1 MKIFLI
7 LIFATPLTFLGQDR
21 NEKVRNLNSIITMM
35 DVAGY
40 LNQSYYND
48 VKQLAKAVEMSKDE
62 ISENYF
68 YCSNK
73 KNVRVMYTDMDKA
86 FRFKELQPDKEGY
99 LTSFESDKIGYLKN
113 REKIRE
119 LMQKPFI
126 KGEIALSNEI
136 KLYIEATDSLFDHHL
151 SLTKYINDKKYMQD
165 VKFTEAKRML
175 YQLSSDFYNC
185 HQLSK
190 KLYEK
195 MEQLYFEKMPLN
207 KLQPSITSTEKE
219 LKKVVAELDLWE
231 QELLIGNS
239 SNNEKHNETIRSLHD
254 FGIVKDTFYL
264 KNTDGFGAYSNGW
277 YPHSRYHSFY
287 LSLPGNIY
295 HYSSAKINWPE
306 SYLKESDLY
315 YNKFLLSYNQV
326 MDSYNNFIE
335 LADGKTWVE
344 ESECCPTPKAIQ
356 LHENVMLNKPRL
368 LYLFSYLE
376 LVSDI
381 KPEVKTEPKITRN
394 TTKNDTA
401 EVKTTLIVDNNLSH
415 KEMID
420 KAKPHHLIYLLD
432 ASTSMNEKGR
442 MQNLKREASYLVKLQ
457 RVEDR
462 ISILSFA
469 SNTTILL
476 ENKPCDLK
484 EEINKSI
491 DAIHPIGSTNVE
503 DGIAK
508 ASTLAENNPIA
519 NGVTKIMLFTDGQFT
534 IKRETVELIKKLKTE
549 GISFCVIYL
558 GPRMNSKMKKDF
570 LTLTKNTNARF
581 YDTNEVDLKE
591 VLVKEA
597 SE

>member
-1 MKIFLI
+1 MKFYI
-7 LIFATPLTFLGQDR
+7 LVISLTTFTLFGQDR
-21 NEKVRNLNSIITMM
+21 NEKVRNFNSIITMM

-48 VKQLAKAVEMSKDE
+48 VKQLAKAVEMSKSE
-62 ISENYF
+62 INENYF

-73 KNVRVMYTDMDKA
+73 KNSRVMYTDMEKE
-86 FRFKELQPDKEGY
+86 FRFKELHPDKDGY
-99 LTSFESDKIGYLKN
+99 LTSFESDKINYLKN
-113 REKIRE
+113 REMIRE

-126 KGEIALSNEI
+126 KGEVALSNLI
-136 KLYIEATDSLFDHHL
+136 KLYIVATDSLFDHHL
-151 SLTKYINDKKYMQD
+151 SLTNYVNEKKYEQD
-165 VKFTEAKRML
+165 VKFLKAKNML
-175 YQLSSDFYNC
+175 YQLSFDFYNC

-190 KLYEK
+190 NLYVK

-219 LKKVVAELDLWE
+219 LKKIVVELDEWE
-231 QELLIGNS
+231 NELFVGNK

-254 FGIVKDTFYL
+254 TGIVKDSFYL

-295 HYSSAKINWPE
+295 HYSTTHLNWPE
-306 SYLKESDLY
+306 PYYKLSDLY
-315 YNKFLLSYNQV
+315 YNKFLLSYNQI
-326 MDSYNNFIE
+326 MDSYNHFIE

-344 ESECCPTPKAIQ
+344 ESECCPTPKVAQ

-368 LYLFSYLE
+368 LYLFTYIE
-376 LVSDI
+376 VASDTI
-381 KPEVKTEPKITRN
+381 NEVKIDPKIPEITK
-394 TTKNDTA
+394 KNDSLK
-401 EVKTTLIVDNNLSH
+401 EENNLSH
-415 KEMID
+415 KELIN

-432 ASTSMNEKGR
+432 ASSSMNEQGR
-442 MQNLKREASYLVKLQ
+442 IQNLKKDASYLVKLQ
-457 RVEDR
+457 RVQDR

-469 SNTTILL
+469 SNTTIIL
-476 ENKPCDLK
+476 ENKSCDLK

-508 ASTLAENNPIA
+508 AATIAENTLIA
-519 NGVTKIMLFTDGQFT
+519 NGVTKILLFTDGQFT
-534 IKRETVELIKKLKTE
+534 IKKETIELIKKMKIK
-549 GISFCVIYL
+549 GILFCVIYL
-558 GPRMNSKMKKDF
+558 GPKMNSKMKNDF
-570 LTLTKNTNARF
+570 SKLTTNANATF
-581 YDTNEVDLKE
+581 YDTNKFDLKE